1 MKKGVLTAGAGQH
14 AAQISIKEL
23 MLMKTSVKRRS
34 FLILVLCIVLAAAT
48 VLCMAGCKK
57 KESPKADPS
66 AQIVDKGTGAKK
78 FEFDVVH
85 KNGDSKRF
93 MIHTDKDTI
102 GAALVEV
109 ALVSGANTEYGLMV
123 DTVDGEKLDYTE
135 DGYYWAFYIDG
146 EYAMTGVDST
156 NVEEGKVYT
165 FKAEAA

>member
-1 MKKGVLTAGAGQH
+1 
-14 AAQISIKEL
+14 
-23 MLMKTSVKRRS
+23 MKTSVKRRS